1 MVKKGFCMG
10 FNLEIAMICPVANL
24 AMTVTFFRL
33 PENTVVTNFFKQ
45 HGVIDYE
52 IRILVARMGFLVTQC

>member
-33 PENTVVTNFFKQ
+33 PEKQ
-45 HGVIDYE
+45 IE
-52 IRILVARMGFLVTQC
+52 ALSKTTILVSDLLLTNMSLKA